1 MKKKLMIIAVGGCL
15 VGLAAQAQDRQDS
28 GTFSTPAFNG
38 TGARI
43 TNSFR
48 FRTNS
53 NTALGTT
60 LGTNTVGLGQPNA
73 GIGEQGTGTAITPS
87 GTTTAV
93 TPQGTG
99 TAVGQTGTALGQ
111 QGSGT
116 AIGQQGTG
124 TAIGQQ
130 GTGTAITPNS
140 GSVVD
145 SDGKVTTINPQGG
158 SLGTGLG
165 GTNVGTSRFF
175 NTNNL
180 SGQTNQV
187 NPTP

>member
-1 MKKKLMIIAVGGCL
+1 MKKKLMIIAMGGCL
-15 VGLAAQAQDRQDS
+15 AGLTTQAQDRQGS
-28 GTFSTPAFNG
+28 GTFSTPAFS
-38 TGARI
+38 GAGAGI
-43 TNSFR
+43 TNRLR
-48 FRTNS
+48 FSTNS

-124 TAIGQQ
+124 TAI
-130 GTGTAITPNS
+130 TPNS

-145 SDGKVTTINPQGG
+145 SDGKITTINPQGG

-180 SGQTNQV
+180 TGQTNQA